1 MDPIRNIGFL
11 FKDVSRLWVRHFEQ
25 RATQLGTTL
34 THAKVLVY
42 LARNEG
48 ATQARLAEL
57 SDTDPMTLVRV
68 LDRMEKD
75 GWLER
80 RPDPSDRRAY
90 RLFLKRAADPVLAE
104 INRIGDK
111 ARAEALAGLSAE
123 DRAQLLNSLERI
135 HANLVELVPSTSE
148 PARPGATAS
157 SEKRNNTLRPARQ
170 AARTTDLRR
179 GKATS

>member
-1 MDPIRNIGFL
+1 MDNIRNLGFL
-11 FKDVSRLWVRHFEQ
+11 LKDLSRLWVRYFEQ
-25 RATQLGTTL
+25 RATQLGMTL
-34 THAKVLVY
+34 THAKVLVF

-90 RLFLKRAADPVLAE
+90 RLFLKRGADPVLAE

-111 ARAEALAGLSAE
+111 ARGEALVGVSME
-123 DRAQLLNSLERI
+123 DRAHLMALLERI
-135 HANLVELVPSTSE
+135 QGNLLTLV
-148 PARPGATAS
+148 ATAG
-157 SEKRNNTLRPARQ
+157 EPARQ
-170 AARTTDLRR
+170 AGAAAIGNNNLRRARHAPLATATRR
-179 GKATS
+179 GKASP